1 VRFVDGRAAGVRL
14 NDSQRR
20 ALSITLRLLEE
31 RVTTIRDL
39 LNCEESGALYRRP
52 RPQFSGEQTG
62 QVEASL
68 DQIDDEIR
76 RAALIFGLP
85 TEERDTRGTIAA
97 LLAMSWQN
105 LGEIDS
111 RGMRAY
117 GETDPG
123 LEGELDPMIRRLMD
137 LVVGLEAT
145 VARSR

>member
-1 VRFVDGRAAGVRL
+1 MRFVDGQAAGVRL

-39 LNCEESGALYRRP
+39 LDREESGALYGRP
-52 RPQFSGEQTG
+52 RPRFSGEQTD

-76 RAALIFGLP
+76 RAARIFGLP
-85 TEERDTRGTIAA
+85 TEERDTRGTIVA

-105 LGEIDS
+105 LGEIDA

-123 LEGELDPMIRRLMD
+123 LGGVLDPIIRRLMD

-145 VARSR
+145 VDRAR